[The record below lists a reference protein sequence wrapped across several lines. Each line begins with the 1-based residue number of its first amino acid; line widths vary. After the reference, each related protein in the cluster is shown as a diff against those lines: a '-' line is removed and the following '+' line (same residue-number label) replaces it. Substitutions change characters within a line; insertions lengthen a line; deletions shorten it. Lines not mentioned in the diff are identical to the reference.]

1 MVHGSFNT
9 FRKELKAI
17 GNDEVNTT
25 YCRHDNLRKKRS
37 AATLRAA
44 LEFHAGDVHCKVPD
58 W

>member
-25 YCRHDNLRKKRS
+25 YCRHDNLRKKKKRS
-37 AATLRAA
+37 DLARCA
-44 LEFHAGDVHCKVPD
+44 
-58 W
+58 